1 MGMRSAAHQRITIG
15 INMDIDNEY
24 GKQFEGYLLAGI
36 LNQMTDEARKE
47 AFKNPYVETF
57 VISEIVSKMH
67 RKPYL
72 VLDALKCKLKK
83 EYNKEKIGA
92 LLWHINQNPTFE
104 EMLNAAIMHGMEK
117 IK

>member
-1 MGMRSAAHQRITIG
+1 MIG
-15 INMDIDNEY
+15 IDDMYDIDSEY
-24 GKQFEGYLLAGI
+24 GQQFKGNLLAGI

-47 AFKNPYVETF
+47 AFKNPYVEAF
-57 VISEIVSKMH
+57 VIGEIVSKMH

-72 VLDALKCKLKK
+72 VLDALKCKFKK
-83 EYNKEKIGA
+83 EYNEAKLGI
-92 LLWHINQNPTFE
+92 LSWHINKNPTFE

>member
-1 MGMRSAAHQRITIG
+1 MQLAALRLGTIG
-15 INMDIDNEY
+15 IDDMYDIDNEY

-47 AFKNPYVETF
+47 AFKNPYVEAF
-57 VISEIVSKMH
+57 VIGEIVSKMH

-72 VLDALKCKLKK
+72 VLDASKCKLKK

-92 LLWHINQNPTFE
+92 LLWWHIKNPTFQK
-104 EMLNAAIMHGMEK
+104 MLDIAIMHGMEK

>member
-1 MGMRSAAHQRITIG
+1 MGMRSVAHRCMMIG

-36 LNQMTDEARKE
+36 LNQLTDEARKE

-67 RKPYL
+67 RKPYP
-72 VLDALKCKLKK
+72 VLDASKCKLKK
-83 EYNKEKIGA
+83 EYNEAKLGI
-92 LLWHINQNPTFE
+92 LSWHINQNPTFE